1 MQENSNLDIAE
12 RTYANLEVYRAL
24 LGSLILFI
32 NKGAIGNFNR
42 FERMFIGV
50 FKIRSSMPDLE
61 RVDVLRELV
70 LKGYPWEIA
79 SGEYLNKLE
88 ETLIAANFHLRE
100 VLYDDCR
107 DSQGYNGEDY
117 EEGDAM
123 LMARQACAAGIE
135 QTLWIMGN
143 NRQSVRKK
151 DISSLCEPRT
161 DFLDVTS
168 HMLSQIDFSFLSP
181 D

>member
-123 LMARQACAAGIE
+123 LMARQACAAGIIC
-135 QTLWIMGN
+135 QKKGYKQFMRTKNGFFGCN
-143 NRQSVRKK
+143 FPYVKPNRFFFPFSRL
-151 DISSLCEPRT
+151 IT
-161 DFLDVTS
+161 FFLA
-168 HMLSQIDFSFLSP
+168 
-181 D
+181 